1 MKKLLAL
8 LCVSWSVPADAYVP
22 NATEQAVLEAVLRD
36 EVVSFSTG
44 GHSFVGESQ
53 GIVPVTAASASQAM
67 AARDRNAR
75 MPELKQPL
83 LLSGALAATGSVAG
97 RASGSISPI
106 PPRQGA
112 RARRRARPWR
122 ASPRPVRR
130 WPWSAARWIWPRTRS
145 ASAAASPPPPS
156 PSARRQGSRTPWPRS
171 TRASRPMQRSPRW
184 RSTSRCTRR
193 NCRPAAVVPATRRAA
208 GVHRGGQA
216 AEPGAQERRIAALAR
231 GRRGPERVQSAPT
244 ALVRALGATTRAGRQ
259 ARRPWGQGL
268 HRVPAPDSLPS
279 PPTLRVRPDISRSTR
294 LVGSR

>member
-1 MKKLLAL
+1 MTAMMEREAAGAGCLRPRSIATHALHEETPRL
-8 LCVSWSVPADAYVP
+8 LCASWSAGAAYVP

-75 MPELKQPL
+75 MLELKQPL
-83 LLSGALAATGSVAG
+83 LLSARWPPRAASRAGRVVRFRRYRRAWCARLAPGQTLAGKPKAGQALALVCGKMELA
-97 RASGSISPI
+97 
-106 PPRQGA
+106 
-112 RARRRARPWR
+112 
-122 ASPRPVRR
+122 
-130 WPWSAARWIWPRTRS
+130 RTRS

-193 NCRPAAVVPATRRAA
+193 NCRPAAVVPATWRAA

-231 GRRGPERVQSAPT
+231 GRRDLSAFSP
-244 ALVRALGATTRAGRQ
+244 RQ
-259 ARRPWGQGL
+259 QPLFG
-268 HRVPAPDSLPS
+268 H
-279 PPTLRVRPDISRSTR
+279 
-294 LVGSR
+294 

>member
-8 LCVSWSVPADAYVP
+8 LCASWSVPAGAAYVP

-83 LLSGALAATGSVAG
+83 LLSARWPPRAASRG

-106 PPRQGA
+106 PPRPRCA
-112 RARRRARPWR
+112 RAWRRARPWR

-130 WPWSAARWIWPRTRS
+130 WPWSAARWSWPGHAQLQRLR
-145 ASAAASPPPPS
+145 
-156 PSARRQGSRTPWPRS
+156 ARR
-171 TRASRPMQRSPRW
+171 
-184 RSTSRCTRR
+184 RR
-193 NCRPAAVVPATRRAA
+193 RRARGGKA
-208 GVHRGGQA
+208 QERLGRVLPGQADRCKGRHAGDQHLAVRAGTAGRQRLSRRPGALRGVHRGGQA
-216 AEPGAQERRIAALAR
+216 AEPGAQERRIAACAR
-231 GRRGPERVQSAPT
+231 
-244 ALVRALGATTRAGRQ
+244 
-259 ARRPWGQGL
+259 
-268 HRVPAPDSLPS
+268 PAW
-279 PPTLRVRPDISRSTR
+279 T
-294 LVGSR
+294 